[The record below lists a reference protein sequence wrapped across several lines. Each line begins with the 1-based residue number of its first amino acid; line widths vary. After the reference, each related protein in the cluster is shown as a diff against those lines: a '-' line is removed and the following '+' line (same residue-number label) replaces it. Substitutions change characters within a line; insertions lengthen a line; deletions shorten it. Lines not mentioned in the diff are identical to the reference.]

1 MSAWFGLD
9 RELVERLVRGLG
21 GLEPAEAVGS
31 PRADGGA
38 EHVSVAD
45 ENVGPAGIRAAFA
58 RAAWTMIAEPGD
70 GVAGLVVGA
79 LGPAGALSA
88 VLDRVGP
95 TELQRRILGSEWS
108 SGSGSTSAD
117 ADAES
122 EDPAAIPASR
132 VLGSALERWRPR
144 LVSADLVAACETAIE
159 VGVRLLLPGAPGW
172 HAGFDHLGVHAPH
185 ALWLRGS
192 PDAPAGERTI
202 ALVGARAASGYGEHV
217 TLEAAAGLVDRGF
230 AIVSGAA
237 YGIDGAAHRAA
248 LGSGGVTVAYLAGG
262 VDRPYPAGHD
272 ALIRRIREA
281 GGAVISESPCRSTPS
296 KWRFL
301 QRNRLIAAASAAT
314 VVMEAGDRSGSINTA
329 GHAASLGR
337 PLGAVPGPVTSP
349 SSAGCHRLIRE
360 YAATCVTN
368 AAQMAELAGWTAVDA
383 DAQAFASPEERRVR
397 DVMSA
402 RSPRT
407 VEALA
412 KASGLSPREVTSVL
426 GALDLAGAV
435 EERERGWVL
444 VGGRA

>member
-1 MSAWFGLD
+1 MTAWFGLD
-9 RELVERLVRGLG
+9 RDLVERLVFGVSGQRPVG
-21 GLEPAEAVGS
+21 ESSASTSEATGE
-31 PRADGGA
+31 ADI
-38 EHVSVAD
+38 V
-45 ENVGPAGIRAAFA
+45 RAAFA

-70 GVAGLVVGA
+70 GVAGLVVDA
-79 LGPAGALSA
+79 LGPSEALAA

-95 TELQRRILGSEWS
+95 SELQRRVLA
-108 SGSGSTSAD
+108 SGWEGDPDSGD
-117 ADAES
+117 AAASLDEP
-122 EDPAAIPASR
+122 PATTPGSR
-132 VLGSALERWRPR
+132 VLGNALARWTPR
-144 LVSADLVAACETAIE
+144 LVAAEVVEACETAIR
-159 VGVRLLLPGAPGW
+159 VGARLVLPGSAGW
-172 HAGFDHLGVHAPH
+172 HAGLDSLGMHRPH
-185 ALWLRGS
+185 ALWRRGAS
-192 PDAPAGERTI
+192 EAAAGERTI
-202 ALVGARAASGYGEHV
+202 ALVGARAATGYGEHI
-217 TLEAAAGLVDRGF
+217 TFEAASGLVDRGF

-237 YGIDGAAHRAA
+237 YGVDGAAHRAA

-272 ALIRRIREA
+272 ALIRRIIEE
-281 GGAVISESPCRSTPS
+281 GGAVLSESPCGSTPS

-314 VVMEAGDRSGSINTA
+314 VVLEAGSRSGSINTA

-337 PLGAVPGPVTSP
+337 ALGAVPGPVTSP
-349 SSAGCHRLIRE
+349 ASAGCHRLIRE

-412 KASGLSPREVTSVL
+412 KASGLSPREVSGVL

>member
-1 MSAWFGLD
+1 MTAWFGLD
-9 RELVERLVRGLG
+9 RDLVERLVFGVSGQRPVG
-21 GLEPAEAVGS
+21 ESSASTSEATGE
-31 PRADGGA
+31 ADI
-38 EHVSVAD
+38 V
-45 ENVGPAGIRAAFA
+45 RAAFA

-70 GVAGLVVGA
+70 GVAGLVVDA
-79 LGPAGALSA
+79 LGPSEALAA

-95 TELQRRILGSEWS
+95 SELQRRVLA
-108 SGSGSTSAD
+108 SGWEGDPDSGD
-117 ADAES
+117 AAASLDEP
-122 EDPAAIPASR
+122 PATTPGSR
-132 VLGSALERWRPR
+132 VLGNALARWTPR
-144 LVSADLVAACETAIE
+144 LVAAEVVEACETAIR
-159 VGVRLLLPGAPGW
+159 VGARLVLPGSAGW
-172 HAGFDHLGVHAPH
+172 HAGLDSLGMHRPH
-185 ALWLRGS
+185 ALWRRGAS
-192 PDAPAGERTI
+192 EAAAGERTI
-202 ALVGARAASGYGEHV
+202 ALVGARAATGYGEHI
-217 TLEAAAGLVDRGF
+217 TFEAASGLVDRGF

-237 YGIDGAAHRAA
+237 YGVDGAAHRAA

-272 ALIRRIREA
+272 ALIRRIIEE
-281 GGAVISESPCRSTPS
+281 GGAVLSESPCGSTPS

-337 PLGAVPGPVTSP
+337 PLGAVPGPVTSQ

-412 KASGLSPREVTSVL
+412 KASGLSPREVSGVL